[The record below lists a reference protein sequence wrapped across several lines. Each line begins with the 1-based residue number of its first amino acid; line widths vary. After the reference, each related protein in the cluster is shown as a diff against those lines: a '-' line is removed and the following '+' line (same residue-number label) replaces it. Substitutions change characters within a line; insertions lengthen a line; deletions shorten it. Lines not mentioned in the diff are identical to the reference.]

1 VDSLDFGAMGRM
13 MFATKNRCHTY
24 CAVYQ
29 LLARECDTI
38 FSVICDGVCLF
49 FGWCLLQLL
58 QCSAQLVGTGGALGT
73 TADAVQA
80 GDDIV
85 YTLASHQLTD
95 ALQVAIASTQKEHL
109 LDDIVLVGCYVNE
122 LRARSVRLV
131 LYMFCLHITLRL
143 LILLQNYE
151 LLSNQQAL
159 ATSIFA

>member
-1 VDSLDFGAMGRM
+1 M
-13 MFATKNRCHTY
+13 
-24 CAVYQ
+24 
-29 LLARECDTI
+29 
-38 FSVICDGVCLF
+38 CLF

-95 ALQVAIASTQKEHL
+95 ALQVAIASTQEEHL

-131 LYMFCLHITLRL
+131 LYMFCFHITLRL

-151 LLSNQQAL
+151 LLLNQQAL
-159 ATSIFA
+159 AASIFA